1 MKFDVLVAGELY
13 VDLILSGFDFW
24 PLPGQEAFAR
34 TLQKEIGGGAAI
46 TACGLA
52 VLGERTGVCGTI
64 GSDYGSWIAHRFR
77 ERGVETDYLE
87 LHATEPTG
95 LTVAITT
102 PHDRAFLTYSGANR
116 GSIEHFY
123 DEAAAGNLDARH
135 VHIAAAPDW
144 DLTGGLVDHLHAG
157 GCTVSL
163 DAGWHEPWLTDKRA
177 LPTLAKVDLFLPNET
192 EAARMTGAHDPRSM
206 LQRFCAAGLR
216 CVGLKLGSAGSALL
230 CGEEILFAGAPPVN
244 PVDTTGAG
252 DCFDAGF
259 LHAWLR
265 GDRPEAWLWAGNIC
279 GGLSCERYGGLNGFP
294 TLERLAREMELH
306 SCER

>member
-1 MKFDVLVAGELY
+1 M
-13 VDLILSGFDFW
+13 DLILSGFDFW

-34 TLQKEIGGGAAI
+34 TFRKEIGGGAAI
-46 TACGLA
+46 TACGLG
-52 VLGERTGVCGTI
+52 VLGERTGVCGAV
-64 GSDYGSWIAHRFR
+64 GSDYGAWMAGRFR

-87 LHATEPTG
+87 VHATEPTG

-116 GSIEHFY
+116 GFIESFCE
-123 DEAAAGNLDARH
+123 EAGAGRIDARH

-144 DLTGGLVDHLHAG
+144 NVTSDLIDHLHAN

-177 LPTLAKVDLFLPNET
+177 LPTLAKLDLFLPSEA
-192 EAARMTGAHDPRSM
+192 EAARMTGEHDPRAM
-206 LQRFCAAGLR
+206 LRRFCEAGLR
-216 CVGLKLGSAGSALL
+216 CVGLKLGEAGSALL
-230 CGEEILFAGAPPVN
+230 CGGDVLFASAPIVQ

-259 LHAWLR
+259 LHSWLRKDRPAAWLC
-265 GDRPEAWLWAGNIC
+265 AGNIC
-279 GGLSCERYGGLNGFP
+279 GGLSCEAYGGLDGFP
-294 TLERLAREMELH
+294 SPERLTREMELH

>member
-34 TLQKEIGGGAAI
+34 TFWKEIGGGAAI
-46 TACGLA
+46 TASGLA
-52 VLGERTGVCGTI
+52 VLGERTGVCGMV
-64 GSDYGSWIAHRFR
+64 GSDYGAWMADRFH
-77 ERGVETDYLE
+77 EHGVETDYLE

-102 PHDRAFLTYSGANR
+102 PYDRAFLTYSGANR
-116 GSIEHFY
+116 GFMESFC
-123 DEAAAGNLDARH
+123 DEAAAGRIEARH

-144 DLTGGLVDHLHAG
+144 DVTNELIDHLHRS
-157 GCTVSL
+157 GCTVSV
-163 DAGWHEPWLTDKRA
+163 DAGWHEPWLTDRRA
-177 LPTLAKVDLFLPNET
+177 LPTLAKVDIFMPNET
-192 EAARMTGAHDPRSM
+192 EAARMTGAHDPRGI
-206 LQRFCAAGLR
+206 LRRFADAGLR
-216 CVGLKLGSAGSALL
+216 CVALKLGGAGSALL
-230 CGEEILFAGAPPVN
+230 CDGEIIFGAAPVVT

-259 LHAWLR
+259 LHSWLR
-265 GDRPEAWLWAGNIC
+265 GERPEAWLCAGNIC
-279 GGLSCERYGGLNGFP
+279 GGLSCEAYGGLNGFP
-294 TLERLAREMELH
+294 TPERLAREMELH